1 MTTAGT
7 PNPQDDRLEQ
17 ADAESPA
24 PEPSR
29 ASAISRRGFLGQLA
43 AVATALTAADSA
55 LRPGTA
61 HARYNRFREGRP
73 PRPASGTY
81 APLGTHELRQRRTDA
96 LWKRLDRA
104 VHWWA
109 QPLQIPLAND
119 DERQYP
125 DGWANYSRALPHDA
139 LGHPDPDAF
148 QALVHACTTGQS
160 ADFDAIALGGVQPLR
175 NPQGALS
182 FELSGYDSNQTVV
195 PPAPAFASA
204 WRAAEMVEVYWAS
217 LLRDVPFAD
226 YEADPGVARACE
238 DLSALADYRGPK
250 SGGVVT
256 PKTLFRAPYSGAL
269 EGPFVSQFL
278 LQDLA
283 FGSQIN
289 TQQVRVF
296 QPGVDYLT
304 SYSDWLHRQNGA
316 AFGPRLYDG
325 TPRYLRNARDL
336 ATWVDVDPPL
346 QAAYHALSIL
356 LQVNAPLDP
365 ASPYVSEI
373 TNQDGFT
380 TFGPVEWF
388 DLIGRAPRP
397 AHEAVWFQK
406 WRIHRSLRPEEYA
419 GRVHNHLT
427 GAFSYPLHPDVL
439 NSLAVADSYSRYGS
453 YLCSQAYPDGAPMH
467 TAYPSGHSVG
477 AGSTITM
484 LKAIF
489 DETFV
494 LPNAVEPTP
503 DGLSLQPYDG
513 PPLTVGGELDK
524 LAFNI
529 GMARIFGGIHWR
541 SDVVEG
547 NRLGQEVSIAILAD
561 MKSAYNER
569 YRGFTLRKFE
579 GTSYQI

>member
-1 MTTAGT
+1 MTTARI
-7 PNPQDDRLEQ
+7 PSPLDEKLEQ
-17 ADAESPA
+17 AEVGSLA
-24 PEPSR
+24 PEPTSR
-29 ASAISRRGFLGQLA
+29 SSVTRRGFLGQLA
-43 AVATALTAADSA
+43 AAATALTAVDSV
-55 LRPGTA
+55 LRTGTA
-61 HARYNRFREGRP
+61 HARSERFWKRRP
-73 PRPASGTY
+73 PRPGSGTY
-81 APLGTHELRQRRTDA
+81 APLGAHELRQRRNDA
-96 LWKRLDRA
+96 LWTRVDRA
-104 VHWWA
+104 FHWWG
-109 QPLQIPLAND
+109 QPLHIPLAND
-119 DERQYP
+119 DELQYP
-125 DGWANYSRALPHDA
+125 DGWANNSRALPHDD

-148 QALVHACTTGQS
+148 RALVHACTTGRPG
-160 ADFDAIALGGVQPLR
+160 DFDAIPLGGVQPLR

-182 FELSGYDSNQTVV
+182 FELSGYDSNQTIV

-226 YEADPGVARACE
+226 YETHPWVARACD
-238 DLSALADYRGPK
+238 DLSTLSDYRGPK
-250 SGGVVT
+250 AGGVVT
-256 PKTLFRAPYSGAL
+256 PDTLFRAPYAGAL
-269 EGPFVSQFL
+269 DGPFVSQFL
-278 LQDLA
+278 LQDIA

-304 SYSDWLHRQNGA
+304 NYTDWLQRQNGA

-325 TPRYLRNARDL
+325 TPRYLRSARDL

-346 QAAYHALSIL
+346 QAGYHALSIL
-356 LQVNAPLDP
+356 LQMNAPIDP
-365 ASPYVSEI
+365 ASPYVSQI

-406 WRIHRSLRPEEYA
+406 WRIHRTLRPEEYA
-419 GRVHNHLT
+419 GRVHNHLID
-427 GAFSYPLHPDVL
+427 AFSYPLHPDVL
-439 NSLAVADSYSRYGS
+439 NSLAVEDSYSRYGT

-477 AGSTITM
+477 SGSTITM

-489 DETFV
+489 DEDFV
-494 LPNAVEPTP
+494 IPNPVEPTP
-503 DGLSLQPYDG
+503 DGLRLQPYGG
-513 PPLTVGGELDK
+513 PPLTVGGELNK

-529 GMARIFGGIHWR
+529 GMARILGGIHWR
-541 SDVVEG
+541 SDVIEG
-547 NRLGQEVSIAILAD
+547 NQLGQEVSIAILED

-569 YRGFTLRKFE
+569 YHGFTVRKFD